1 MHNPNPDEVKAVIR
15 QLSTLGC
22 TGLVISAGTN
32 RTMFYWNDN
41 SGTDEPYIQ
50 TEALTRGGLDMNLR
64 DLRKSTFYEKAVGA
78 VWP

>member
-1 MHNPNPDEVKAVIR
+1 MHNLNPDEVKAAIK

-32 RTMFYWNDN
+32 RTIFYWDDN
-41 SGTDEPYIQ
+41 SGTDEPNIQ
-50 TEALTRGGLDMNLR
+50 TEALTRGGLDANLR
-64 DLRKSTFYEKAVGA
+64 DLRKSTFYEKAVPS

>member
-1 MHNPNPDEVKAVIR
+1 MHNPNPEEVKAVIR

-32 RTMFYWNDN
+32 RTVFYWNDN
-41 SGTDEPYIQ
+41 SGTDEPSIQ
-50 TEALTRGGLDMNLR
+50 TEALTRGGLDANLR
-64 DLRKSTFYEKAVGA
+64 DLRKSAFYEKTVGA

>member
-32 RTMFYWNDN
+32 RTIFYWHDS

-50 TEALTRGGLDMNLR
+50 TEALTRGGLDANLR
-64 DLRKSTFYEKAVGA
+64 DLRKSTFYEKTVGA